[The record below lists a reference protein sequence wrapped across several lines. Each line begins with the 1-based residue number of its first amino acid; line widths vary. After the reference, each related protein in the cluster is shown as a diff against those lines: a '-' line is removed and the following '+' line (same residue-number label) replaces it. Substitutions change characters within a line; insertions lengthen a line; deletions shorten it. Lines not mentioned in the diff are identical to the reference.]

1 VRRDRMCTPTP
12 RAAGLRIDRPCCTLT
27 EMSGIAER
35 KSGAISQCRNWQ
47 RIPQCR
53 AGKVMTRAVRL
64 FNAMGMILLLAAC
77 DQIGPTPDE
86 ARTAVN
92 AYLGSSDLYWAFRN
106 ACSESR
112 YRPQGADVISVGERQ
127 SREPP
132 LYVGP
137 GHTKFSWWPV
147 VVRVHLLCG
156 EGEQHVAV
164 EQHWWLTRVSSGWE
178 AFHL

>member
-1 VRRDRMCTPTP
+1 
-12 RAAGLRIDRPCCTLT
+12 
-27 EMSGIAER
+27 
-35 KSGAISQCRNWQ
+35 
-47 RIPQCR
+47 
-53 AGKVMTRAVRL
+53 MTRALRL
-64 FNAMGMILLLAAC
+64 INAIGMILLLAAC
-77 DQIGPTPDE
+77 EEIGPTADE
-86 ARTAVN
+86 ARAAVN
-92 AYLGSSDLYWAFRN
+92 AYLGSGDLYWAFRN

-112 YRPQGADVISVGERQ
+112 YKPRGADVISVGERQ

-147 VVRVHLLCG
+147 VVRVHLVCG
-156 EGEQHVAV
+156 EGEQQVAV